1 MHNLVEI
8 VNRSHKITFLQNE
21 LLKWANIQQRKFP
34 WRQQNLS
41 SYQYIIAEIL
51 LQRTKADTIK
61 DFYPI
66 FILRYPTWE
75 SIANTSQADIAQ
87 FLRPIGLYNQRSMR
101 LKKLAHEMLLLNS
114 IIPKE
119 RKDIEKLSFMGQY
132 IVNAILLFI
141 HNIPAPLLDVNMA
154 RILERYFGKRKL
166 ADIRYDNY
174 LQELAHDMVNHP
186 NTKNLNYAVLD
197 FAAIVCKPKP
207 NCSDC
212 PLSSECYFFN
222 THSR

>member
-1 MHNLVEI
+1 MQNQVEI
-8 VNRSHKITFLQNE
+8 VNRCQKITFLQNE
-21 LLKWANIQQRKFP
+21 LLRWANIHKREFP

-41 SYQYIIAEIL
+41 AYQYIIAEIL
-51 LQRTKADTIK
+51 LQRTKADTIN

-66 FILRYPTWE
+66 FLLRYPTWE
-75 SIANTSQADIAQ
+75 SIANSAQTDIAQ
-87 FLRPIGLYNQRSMR
+87 FLRPIGLYNQRSIR

-174 LQELAHDMVNHP
+174 LQELAHDIVNHP
-186 NTKNLNYAVLD
+186 NAKNLNYAVLD

-222 THSR
+222 THSK